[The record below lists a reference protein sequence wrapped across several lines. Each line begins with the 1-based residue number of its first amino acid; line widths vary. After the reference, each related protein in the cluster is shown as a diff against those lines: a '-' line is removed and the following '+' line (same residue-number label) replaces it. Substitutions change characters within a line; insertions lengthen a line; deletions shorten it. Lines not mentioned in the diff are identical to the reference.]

1 LFLSEHTINMARKGD
16 DALLIFFFNE
26 PYKVLTVSQ
35 WFVNPELKLNCGHC
49 IFRFIKFLAWFMAII
64 QSLLIIASRKH
75 YSVDV
80 VVAWYV
86 NF

>member
-1 LFLSEHTINMARKGD
+1 MYI
-16 DALLIFFFNE
+16 
-26 PYKVLTVSQ
+26 V
-35 WFVNPELKLNCGHC
+35 
-49 IFRFIKFLAWFMAII
+49 FRFIKFLAWFMAII

-86 NF
+86 NFYLGNCLKLFFSLICSLETALLLNCFFIMQVYRKLSSILC